1 MKGRVRIGGGGGEDV
16 LFDRDCR
23 ISNVPGSDLIIES
36 QDNSPFE
43 LGISWDSK
51 LSGWLLSYAKGNLS
65 VEVGDS
71 KMLAGEGSRPIFS
84 PTVFQI
90 GGQTFVFDAIPDPPV
105 LGTQKGGSSGKIS
118 LEGLKRIEI
127 GRGERE
133 VSPGAVRM
141 QLDKE
146 IRRISSLHTVLE
158 RKESFWYITNWGSND
173 TILNGQAFDTS
184 KLVFGDRF
192 RIGPY
197 LFAFFVDHLKR
208 LDDQNPGSIQARG
221 LKRVVEKVA
230 EGTGK
235 KTQISIL
242 SNIDLDIQT
251 GEFVAIIGGSGQ
263 GKSTLMNALCGVSPP
278 TSGKVWINE
287 MEISDRSAVMSAGV
301 GFIPQDD
308 IVHRE
313 LRVIDALLLSARLKL
328 NIPKN
333 EIRSLVER
341 IMDLLDLTEHQTK
354 QIRRLSGGQRKRVSI
369 ATEMLSSPY
378 LLFLDEPTSG
388 LDPATEWELMTALQ
402 KLAEAGTTVVCTTHM
417 LENAHICTR
426 FVIVQDGRIIF
437 DGLPG
442 SAREYFLNSG
452 KDTTRSTE
460 SGTLSGGKL
469 ASYSKIFME
478 IKGARKS
485 GVEWENEF
493 RSSRYARIFK
503 PVCSSG
509 RKKKSIRKEK
519 VRSVGFGK
527 VLSLL
532 TLRQWKIVS
541 SDKLNLIFLFAQ
553 AFLIGFLIAWVADG
567 VVLRGFLAVVA
578 TMWFG
583 CSNGAQQI
591 VGELSIFRRERISG
605 QGINAYIFSKFGF
618 LSLLTTA
625 QAAILFVTIY
635 LTVFFTQGADAG
647 RLFRFPEMTDGK
659 DDKFEELLRS
669 RLFRVP
675 EKGESLAEDI
685 SIKLLTP
692 VVDSSSPESVIEE
705 VPKVTKV
712 AGPGL
717 VESIALP
724 GLLLGVDKKENW
736 KPGGKVEFAHG
747 EKLQLP
753 NDLPD
758 YPENGFAAVEVEP
771 GMSRS
776 PFLREGGWYVF
787 GEREREKKWKPG
799 ATVVCGITQ
808 QTYVLPDHLPPWQTE
823 TLRYRMTYGFLR
835 FFMLEDALLDSNTV
849 VSNEDSASSN
859 QKSGAQHQDGAFGEL
874 RLGTLVWSILGLK
887 IVALILAGTVGVSIG
902 LMISALVQNST
913 QAVLW
918 VPLILIPQILFGGF
932 VVKIPEM
939 SPSVRAV
946 SFIFPSYAAQKIMDV
961 SHVYGRIVPKI
972 SNKTKMPVFTEGDG
986 EKIEWVQKDFAS
998 GEEKKK
1004 SETFQR
1010 EIRES
1015 SSWQNLLI
1023 TPERM
1028 GQHEIV
1034 GNFLQVFDA
1043 DGAFKTSIR
1052 QEPDTVD
1059 SRRDI
1064 HSLYYQGIRFVRLR
1078 DAQVGMIILICWI
1091 GLCYTVIL
1099 ASLIKKQTGH

>member
-1 MKGRVRIGGGGGEDV
+1 MKGRVRIVGGGDV

-23 ISNVPGSDLIIES
+23 IGNHEGSDLLVELE
-36 QDNSPFE
+36 DKLPFA
-43 LGISWDSK
+43 LSISWDLK
-51 LSGWLLSYAKGNLS
+51 QSGWLISYEKGS
-65 VEVGDS
+65 VAVEVGDS
-71 KMLAGEGSRPIFS
+71 KMRAGDQGRPIFS
-84 PTVFQI
+84 PTSLQI
-90 GGQTFVFDAIPDPPV
+90 GGHTLVFDAIPDPPIMGK
-105 LGTQKGGSSGKIS
+105 LKTGSSGKIS
-118 LEGLKRIEI
+118 LKGLKKVEI
-127 GRGERE
+127 GRGDRE
-133 VSPGAVRM
+133 VGEGVVRM

-146 IRRISSLHTVLE
+146 IRSISSLHTVLE
-158 RKESFWYITNWGSND
+158 RKDSFWYITNCGSND

-235 KTQISIL
+235 KSKIAIL
-242 SNIDLDIQT
+242 SNVDLDIQS

-263 GKSTLMNALCGVSPP
+263 GKSTLMNALCGVAPP
-278 TSGKVWINE
+278 TGGNVWINE
-287 MEISDRSAVMSAGV
+287 MEISDRTAIMSAGV
-301 GFIPQDD
+301 GFVPQDD

-313 LRVIDALLLSARLKL
+313 LKVIDALLMSARLKL
-328 NIPKN
+328 NLPKN
-333 EIRSLVER
+333 EIQSLTER
-341 IMDLLDLTEHQTK
+341 IMDLLDLTAHQTK

-369 ATEMLSSPY
+369 ATEMLSSPAV
-378 LLFLDEPTSG
+378 LFLDEPTSG

-417 LENAHICTR
+417 LENAHICNR
-426 FVIVQDGRIIF
+426 FIIVQDGRVIF
-437 DGLPG
+437 DGPPG

-452 KDTTRSTE
+452 KDGTRSTE
-460 SGTLSGGKL
+460 SGTHGGAKL
-469 ASYSKIFME
+469 ASFSKIFME

-485 GVEWENEF
+485 GVEWEDEF
-493 RSSRYARIFK
+493 RSSRHSRSFK
-503 PVCSSG
+503 PVGITG
-509 RKKKSIRKEK
+509 RKKKSTTKER
-519 VRSVGFGK
+519 VRTVGFAR

-553 AFLIGFLIAWVADG
+553 AFLIGFLIAWVSDG
-567 VVLRGFLAVVA
+567 VVLRAFLAIVA

-618 LSLLTTA
+618 LSLLTTI
-625 QAAILFVTIY
+625 QAAILFSTIY
-635 LTVFFTQGADAG
+635 LTVFLMQGAEAG

-659 DDKFEELLRS
+659 SDKFEELLRS
-669 RLFRVP
+669 RLFKVP
-675 EKGESLAEDI
+675 DSGADLADDI

-692 VVDSSSPESVIEE
+692 VLDAGSAPEGAPEAALMVA
-705 VPKVTKV
+705 KVS
-712 AGPGL
+712 GPGL
-717 VESIALP
+717 VESIAVP

-747 EKLQLP
+747 EKLLLP

-758 YPENGFAAVEVEP
+758 YPENGFPAVDVAP
-771 GMSRS
+771 GMARS
-776 PFLREGGWYVF
+776 PFLKQGGWTVF
-787 GEREREKKWKPG
+787 GEREREKRWKPG
-799 ATVVCGITQ
+799 ATVLCSITQ

-823 TLRYRMTYGFLR
+823 SLRYRLTYGFLR
-835 FFMLEDALLDSNTV
+835 FFMLEEALLDSNTV
-849 VSNEDSASSN
+849 VSSAKDSSN
-859 QKSGAQHQDGAFGEL
+859 QKGGGQLQEGAFGEL
-874 RLGTLVWSILGLK
+874 HLGGLVLSIFGLK
-887 IVALILAGTVGVSIG
+887 IFALILAGTVGVSIG

-939 SPSVRAV
+939 TPSVRAV
-946 SFIFPSYAAQKIMDV
+946 SFFFPSYAAQKIMDV
-961 SHVYGRIVPKI
+961 SHIYGRIVPKI

-986 EKIEWVQKDFAS
+986 EKVEWVQKDFVS

-1004 SETFQR
+1004 SQKFQR
-1010 EIRES
+1010 EIPES

-1028 GQHEIV
+1028 GQHEIA

-1043 DGAFKTSIR
+1043 DGAFKTSVR

-1064 HSLYYQGIRFVRLR
+1064 NALYYQGIRFVRFR
-1078 DAQVGMIILICWI
+1078 DAQIGMIILICWTI
-1091 GLCYTVIL
+1091 LCYIVIL
-1099 ASLIKKQTGH
+1099 ASLIKKQTGQ